1 VLTGRQ
7 DIRQRSGRNS
17 GIILKIG
24 LKTFS
29 LQTIFV
35 PLLGPFAVVVIG
47 ILFATNFF
55 SVGNFS
61 NLSRQVGFLSVV
73 ALGQMTVLL
82 VRGIDLS
89 VGALMTLA
97 MVFVARNSRETDTD
111 AKLLILGALI
121 VGVIVGLAN
130 AYLVL
135 GRNIPPFVAT
145 LAMYLLLTGVISIWT
160 KGVPSGEVPVILKQL
175 GATKVAGLP
184 IPTAVGVVMT
194 ALLMILLSRTV
205 FGTWIYATGQNPEA
219 AKIAGVPVGL
229 VTALAYVIC
238 SICAVIGGLLLSGYI
253 GYVDR
258 YLGQGWE
265 LDSIAAAIVGGTA
278 FVGGRGGAFRTLG
291 GVFTIAGISNVIL
304 LTGADRWLRFVST
317 GMIIIVSMVLQS
329 EKIGLVK
336 DVP

>member
-1 VLTGRQ
+1 MLTGHQ
-7 DIRQRSGRNS
+7 DIKQQSGKNL
-17 GIILKIG
+17 GQILKIDWHP
-24 LKTFS
+24 LSSPTN
-29 LQTIFV
+29 LA
-35 PLLGPFAVVVIG
+35 PLLGPFVVVVIG
-47 ILFATNFF
+47 VLFGSNFF
-55 SVGNFS
+55 STGNFS

-82 VRGIDLS
+82 IRGIDLS

-97 MVFVARNSRETDTD
+97 MVFVARNSRETNVDS
-111 AKLLILGALI
+111 KLLIVGALL
-121 VGVIVGLAN
+121 VGVLVGLTN

-160 KGVPSGEVPVILKQL
+160 KGVPSGEVPSILKQL
-175 GATKVAGLP
+175 GATKVGVLP
-184 IPTAVGVVMT
+184 IPTVIGV
-194 ALLMILLSRTV
+194 ALTMLLAFLLSKTI
-205 FGTWIYATGQNPEA
+205 FGSWIYATGQNPEA

-229 VTALAYVIC
+229 ITVMAYVVC
-238 SICAVIGGLLLSGYI
+238 SVCAVVGGLLLSGYI

-278 FVGGRGGAFRTLG
+278 FIGGRGGAFRTLG

-317 GMIIIVSMVLQS
+317 GLVIIVSMVLQS
-329 EKIGLVK
+329 EKFGLAK
-336 DVP
+336 NI

>member
-1 VLTGRQ
+1 MLTGHQ
-7 DIRQRSGRNS
+7 DIKQQSGKNL
-17 GIILKIG
+17 GQILKINWQPQSSPTN
-24 LKTFS
+24 LA
-29 LQTIFV
+29 
-35 PLLGPFAVVVIG
+35 PLLGPFVVVVIG
-47 ILFATNFF
+47 VLFASNFF
-55 SVGNFS
+55 STGNFS

-82 VRGIDLS
+82 IRGIDLS

-97 MVFVARNSRETDTD
+97 MVFVARNSRETNVD
-111 AKLLILGALI
+111 AKLLIAGALL
-121 VGVIVGLAN
+121 VGVLVGLTN

-160 KGVPSGEVPVILKQL
+160 KGVPSGEVPSILKQL
-175 GATKVAGLP
+175 GATKVGVLP
-184 IPTAVGVVMT
+184 IPTVIGV
-194 ALLMILLSRTV
+194 ALTILLAILLSKTI
-205 FGTWIYATGQNPEA
+205 FGSWIYATGQNPEA

-229 VTALAYVIC
+229 VTVMAYVIC
-238 SICAVIGGLLLSGYI
+238 SVCAVVGGLLLSGYI

-278 FVGGRGGAFRTLG
+278 FIGGRGGAFRTLG

-317 GMIIIVSMVLQS
+317 GLVIIVSMVLQS
-329 EKIGLVK
+329 EKI
-336 DVP
+336 